1 LSVHVAVC
9 GLDGVRFH
17 GRFDVIYQNVRDP
30 RQKRLTADFGFRIS
44 EFAFSF
50 RAMTPLALH
59 ESYTALNARFAE
71 VNGMEVVEDHG
82 DWLAEHA
89 ALRNSAGVL
98 DLSFRSRLVLT
109 GADRIRLLNGQVTN
123 NVKDLPDSEG
133 CYAALVTNKGRMQA
147 DLNIYILPEE
157 ILLDFEPGLTGT
169 ITERFN
175 KFIIADD
182 VQVIDA
188 APHYGLLSVQ
198 GPQAWQAV
206 ERLGLNFPMPEK
218 PFHSRSVKD
227 ETLGEIYCMNQPR
240 TGTNGF
246 DVFVPVN
253 SLAAVA
259 DKLIDAANAIDG
271 KACGWRALETARIE
285 AGIPRFGAEM
295 DQTNLPPE
303 AGIES
308 RAVSYT
314 KGCYIG
320 QEVIARIRT
329 YGQVAK
335 ALRGLRFSDAA
346 IPRKGDKLFAESK
359 EVGYVCSAIHS
370 PTLNANIGF
379 GYVRREHNEMGAE
392 LKLRTGMV
400 ENAATI
406 VSTPFVS

>member
-1 LSVHVAVC
+1 
-9 GLDGVRFH
+9 
-17 GRFDVIYQNVRDP
+17 
-30 RQKRLTADFGFRIS
+30 
-44 EFAFSF
+44 
-50 RAMTPLALH
+50 MTPLALH
-59 ESYTALNARFAE
+59 EFHAALNGRFAE
-71 VNGMEVVEDHG
+71 VNGTEVVEDYG
-82 DWLAEHA
+82 DWLSEHA
-89 ALRNSAGVL
+89 ALRKSAGVL

-109 GADRIRLLNGQVTN
+109 GADRVRLLNGQVTN
-123 NVKDLPDSEG
+123 NVKDLPVGEG
-133 CYAALVTNKGRMQA
+133 CYAALVTNKGKMQA

-157 ILLDFEPGLTGT
+157 ILLDFEPGLTAT

-198 GPQAWQAV
+198 GPQAWRVV

-218 PFHSRSVKD
+218 PFHSRNIKD
-227 ETLGEIYCMNQPR
+227 ETLGELYCMNQPR
-240 TGTNGF
+240 TATNGF
-246 DVFVPVN
+246 DIFAPTN

-259 DKLIDAANAIDG
+259 DKLIAAAKEVG
-271 KACGWRALETARIE
+271 GGPCGWRALETARIE
-285 AGIPRFGAEM
+285 AGIPRFGVEM
-295 DQTNLPPE
+295 DETNLAPE

-308 RAVSYT
+308 RAISYT

-335 ALRGLRFSDAA
+335 ALRGLRFADALPEL
-346 IPRKGDKLFAESK
+346 PRKGDKLFLGDK

-379 GYVRREHNEMGAE
+379 GYVRRGHNEIGTE
-392 LKLRTGMV
+392 LKLRAPAGETS
-400 ENAATI
+400 AKI
-406 VSTPFVS
+406 VPLPFVR